1 MNRLMTVYQIP
12 GRVPVAQVHLYDD
25 FCVALNTN
33 LNNNHTRFDQFLAA
47 CDASAE
53 RLYTAIKELLIQ
65 MVAHSENL
73 IWEEC

>member
-1 MNRLMTVYQIP
+1 MNRITYVYQMP

-25 FCVALNTN
+25 CVVALDTN
-33 LNNNHTRFDQFLAA
+33 LNNNHVRYDQFLTS

-53 RLYTAIKELLIQ
+53 RLYTSIKELLIQ